1 MSASIVLAG
10 FGLLLWLMFAVLAIA
25 AFVFWILMLI
35 NAIGNNRLSGT
46 EKVVWVLVI
55 IFLHFLGALIYYFV
69 GKDKAT

>member
-25 AFVFWILMLI
+25 AFVFWIIMLI

-69 GKDKAT
+69 GKDRK